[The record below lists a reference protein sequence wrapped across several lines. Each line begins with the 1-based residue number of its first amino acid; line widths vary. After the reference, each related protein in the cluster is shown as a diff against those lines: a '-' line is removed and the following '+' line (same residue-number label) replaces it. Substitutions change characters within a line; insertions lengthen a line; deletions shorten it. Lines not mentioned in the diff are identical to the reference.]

1 MPDPQDLMH
10 HLSNDVFR
18 AVRTGWY
25 RHEAGD
31 GRNPTFRVLGTGT
44 YHQPDISWEAA
55 KIISEA
61 QPALGIHRPHA
72 ILIDKIMHDNLMEE
86 IPEAHMNNWMNA
98 IESRVRINTLWYRN
112 EAKGNSYW
120 RPNPSLPASVPQT
133 GLKLTR
139 RLLQARLI
147 TAATE
152 AQHQQLL
159 AEREAA
165 RADQRPSAPELIIS
179 ALQKAQSCE

>member
-72 ILIDKIMHDNLMEE
+72 ILIDKTLHDNLLIELSE
-86 IPEAHMNNWMNA
+86 DQEHAWLDA
-98 IESRVRINTLWYRN
+98 TESRVRINTLWYRN
-112 EAKGNSYW
+112 ESKGKSYW
-120 RPNPSLPASVPQT
+120 RANPNLPASVPVT
-133 GLKLTR
+133 GLKLTQ
-139 RLLQARLI
+139 RLQEAKLIWQCTPEQAAQLQLD
-147 TAATE
+147 
-152 AQHQQLL
+152 
-159 AEREAA
+159 REAA
-165 RADQRPSAPELIIS
+165 ARQLSAPEIIER
-179 ALQKAQSCE
+179 AAEAAEECKL